1 VASPKKYLVL
11 AKVEATQFT
20 DATPTAALNAIL
32 AKDLKVTPLKVQS
45 EARNLMRPYFGNSE
59 QIPVVEEA
67 MVEFSVEMAGSGAAG
82 TAPKYAPLLRMCG
95 FAETINAGVS
105 AVYNPISSGFEFGT
119 IYVYRDGTI
128 YKMTGAHGS
137 LSVDMAAKK
146 IPHFKFTLTGK
157 YVAVSDGAIASGA
170 DFSGFQQPKASIPAW
185 TGTLTWGAYAAK
197 CAAFS
202 ADMASEISHAIWMNN
217 ETLAPV
223 DRKPK
228 GSITVEAVTVASN
241 DYFTQVRNA
250 TLQAFTLTHG
260 TVAGNKVKLDAPKM
274 QLVDVDE
281 TEYEGTLALKFNTT
295 FNPNTGNDEFTITAL

>member
-1 VASPKKYLVL
+1 MASPKKYLVL
-11 AKVEATQFT
+11 AKVETTQFT
-20 DATPTAALNAIL
+20 DASPTAALNAIL
-32 AKDLKVTPLKVQS
+32 AKNLKVTPLRVQS

-67 MVEFSVEMAGSGAAG
+67 MVEFDVEMAGAGAAG
-82 TAPKYAPLLRMCG
+82 TAPKYSPLLRGAG

-105 AVYNPISSGFEFGT
+105 VVYNPISGSFEFVT
-119 IYVYRDGTI
+119 LYIYRDGTI
-128 YKMTGAHGS
+128 YKLLGAHGS
-137 LSVDMAAKK
+137 LSIEMSAKK
-146 IPHFKFTLTGK
+146 IPHFHFKFTGK
-157 YVAVSDGAIASGA
+157 YAPVTDGAIASGA

-202 ADMASEISHAIWMNN
+202 VDMASEISHAIWMNN

-228 GSITVEAVTVASN
+228 GSITVEAVTVAAN

-260 TVAGNKVKLDAPKM
+260 TVAGNKVQLDAPKM
-274 QLVDVDE
+274 QLVDTDE
-281 TEYEGTLALKFNTT
+281 TDYEGTLALKFNTT
-295 FNPNTGNDEFTITAL
+295 LNPNAGNDEFTITVK